1 MRRGVFARVLIDNR
15 ELIAMALIL
24 GALVGLIYS
33 LLQPPSY
40 SATARVMVIV
50 ERSGGMYDEFAT
62 AYLTQKRVENYR
74 SLLTSTSLLDRAI
87 QAHGLPASSKDLAD
101 NLTLGSPK
109 DTSLIEITVAA
120 PSPTLAA
127 DFASAIAQE
136 FVAASAQLE
145 GRAPIHSRLV
155 AYAERPTRQDNP
167 RTAKNIVNASLAG
180 ALLAIA
186 VLVYRARTNP
196 RLSYLTELSTID
208 GVPVLGRLGIDRQ
221 TYLSGQRSAVRQ
233 AAATG
238 YIADELAERLMSIDP
253 EDQEFQVICQ
263 DRRLGDLVADML
275 KRSLAGRA
283 PALAT
288 GRSVVPS
295 VVAEGAE
302 ANVRVGVISAGSRW
316 ADAKRFAED
325 LQKRGNRHALV
336 VVTQV

>member
-1 MRRGVFARVLIDNR
+1 VRRDVFARVLFGNR
-15 ELIAMALIL
+15 EAIAIALIL

-50 ERSGGMYDEFAT
+50 ERGGGMYDELAT

-74 SLLTSTSLLDRAI
+74 TLLTSTSLLDRAI
-87 QAHGLPASSKDLAD
+87 QAHGLPVSSRDLAD

-127 DFASAIAQE
+127 DFASAIGQE

-155 AYAERPTRQDNP
+155 GYAERPTSQENP
-167 RTAKNIVNASLAG
+167 RTTKNIVDAALAG
-180 ALLAIA
+180 AVLAIA
-186 VLVYRARTNP
+186 FLIYRARTNP

-208 GVPVLGRLGIDRQ
+208 GVPVLGHLAIDRQ

-233 AAATG
+233 AAATK
-238 YIADELAERLMSIDP
+238 YIADELAERLMSMDP
-253 EDQEFQVICQ
+253 QDQQFQVICQ

-275 KRSLAGRA
+275 RRSLADRA

-288 GRSVVPS
+288 GRSVIPS
-295 VVAEGAE
+295 VVSEGAE

-316 ADAKRFAED
+316 EDAKRFAED
-325 LQKRGNRHALV
+325 IQKHGNRHALV
-336 VVTQV
+336 VVTQA